1 MTTLNKTLLR
11 QQIDEFCEENWPNSE
26 ILLFGGA
33 DGGAYDEGF
42 IGIGFQQ
49 YKGPIAVYD
58 REKCIEALA
67 DDFASNPT
75 EDSDPYEDAVE
86 WFSFNTEGAWVGDTT
101 PIILTSF
108 PLS

>member
-58 REKCIEALA
+58 REKWIEALA
-67 DDFASNPT
+67 ADFASNPT

-86 WFSFNTEGAWVGDTT
+86 WFSFNTEGSWVGDNT
-101 PIILTSF
+101 PIILAKF
-108 PLS
+108 PD

>member
-1 MTTLNKTLLR
+1 LSKTRLR
-11 QQIDEFCEENWPNSE
+11 QQIDEFCEENWPDSE
-26 ILLFGGA
+26 ILLFGGT
-33 DGGAYDEGF
+33 DGDPHDEAF

-49 YKGPIAVYD
+49 HKGPVAVYD

-67 DDFASNPT
+67 DGFASNPT

-86 WFSFNTEGAWVGDTT
+86 WFSFNTEGAWVGDET